1 MRKIRIAIVDN
12 GVRIDHPA
20 FQSVKPKV
28 IRYHSGQ
35 NNESCGHGAA
45 IYNIIRKTVAF
56 ADIINFKVSEDDM
69 SLTWNGVIHL
79 ENVEQIIT
87 SVFQKQRLNISD

>member
-1 MRKIRIAIVDN
+1 MKCNAMRKIRIAIVDN

-35 NNESCGHGAA
+35 NNESCGHGTA

-56 ADIINFKVSEDDM
+56 ADIINFM